1 MSRIPPLYTF
11 PFREFWDLREFTM
24 KFAAA
29 SAKPQAMHEEIQQ
42 QMRDV
47 CQPRG
52 YDEFYRVTTERGFTK
67 ITIPKTK
74 SAG

>member
-1 MSRIPPLYTF
+1 MRQMPTNPATIAVL
-11 PFREFWDLREFTM
+11 EQLQE
-24 KFAAA
+24 
-29 SAKPQAMHEEIQQ
+29 

-47 CQPRG
+47 CYPHH

-74 SAG
+74 TAA